1 MQWRS
6 RPKAT
11 QPRQPYSYINLR
23 KHLLISILAI
33 PRKFKLAKFALK
45 LYIQPHSVQV
55 PVFADVYCFST
66 AFNSRSTMVSTVG
79 ITAQTAPETAPKTA
93 TETAPKT
100 TKAPIPATV
109 LKASKETARNIA
121 QQMSQECV
129 ARRLRQVNRTITRLY
144 DEALRPHGLTVNQL
158 NILAVVISEKQIRPG
173 QLGQSLGMEKSTVSR
188 TVDRMV
194 RKDWLKVTPGT
205 DGRTQLLTVTAK
217 GRKLLLNVTPVWDNL
232 QAGVLTDSGSGNNIL
247 QLLALDNESAEEP
260 TSEAAEIYADEP
272 VSADDFYL

>member
-1 MQWRS
+1 
-6 RPKAT
+6 
-11 QPRQPYSYINLR
+11 
-23 KHLLISILAI
+23 
-33 PRKFKLAKFALK
+33 
-45 LYIQPHSVQV
+45 
-55 PVFADVYCFST
+55 
-66 AFNSRSTMVSTVG
+66 MVSTVG
-79 ITAQTAPETAPKTA
+79 ITAQTAPEIAP
-93 TETAPKT
+93 ETSQKIAPET
-100 TKAPIPATV
+100 TSEPVPKTV
-109 LKASKETARNIA
+109 LKASKETARHIA

-217 GRKLLLNVTPVWDNL
+217 GRKLLLNVTPVWDDL
-232 QAGVLTDSGSGNNIL
+232 QAGVLTDTGSGNNIL
-247 QLLALDNESAEEP
+247 QLLALDDAIAEKP
-260 TSEAAEIYADEP
+260 TSETTEIYSDEP